1 MLYLC
6 IMNSRLIVLIT
17 LMVSVAIIIL
27 IGIQTYWIKNAV
39 ELREASF
46 QRSISEAVN
55 DLMSKIEKEEINRQ
69 IRKNREYNSLLR
81 SIDSLDYLIYLET
94 GNYDHIS
101 GGGSFKYQRHQEWD
115 QVRDG
120 NGVKLVKKSDTVAID
135 FPGRENKL
143 PPEVKGD
150 NSEIQENAQIP
161 KSSDTPYEENEIDI
175 DTSGRPQTV
184 QSGPSLSE
192 KAVQLNRKK
201 AFLLNQVFDEMFNN
215 PFSPY
220 IENWLTKGK
229 LDTLL
234 RTSLENKG
242 IDAKYEFGVFSK
254 SRNLMVIEKDPELR
268 QELLNEGTYFRLFP
282 ANNYA
287 PPDFLILYF
296 PNQTSYLLLQM
307 GGMLTISGLL
317 MLFIIFAFMTVIMAI
332 FRQKKLSE
340 MKNDF
345 INNMTHEFK
354 TPISTVSLAC
364 EVLND
369 KSVPKSE
376 EFVRSY
382 IDLISEE
389 NKRLGLMAE
398 KILQTAI
405 LEKGQLKLRKEKINL
420 HNIIEDVAHKIAIQV
435 QIRDGSIVTE
445 LNATEPEIWADKVH
459 VTNVI
464 NNLLD
469 NANKYSPRKPM
480 ITIVTKDLDNGV
492 QISIADNGIGIHK
505 ANLKKI
511 FEKLYRVPTGDV
523 HNVKGFGLGLSYVK
537 FIVEKHEGHVNVES
551 EQGKGSTFR
560 IWLPNSA

>member
-1 MLYLC
+1 
-6 IMNSRLIVLIT
+6 
-17 LMVSVAIIIL
+17 MVSIAIIIL

-39 ELREASF
+39 ELREANF
-46 QRSISEAVN
+46 QRSVSEAVN

-101 GGGSFKYQRHQEWD
+101 SGGSFSYQRHQEWD
-115 QVRDG
+115 QVPDG
-120 NGVKLVKKSDTVAID
+120 NGVKLVKKSDTVAINY
-135 FPGRENKL
+135 PG
-143 PPEVKGD
+143 
-150 NSEIQENAQIP
+150 QENQASDETTVQDSDIPQNSDIP
-161 KSSDTPYEENEIDI
+161 KSSDNSRDENEIINI
-175 DTSGRPQTV
+175 DTSKKSAAT
-184 QSGPSLSE
+184 QSGSSLSE
-192 KAVQLNRKK
+192 TAVQLNRKK

-215 PFSPY
+215 PFTPF

-234 RTSLENKG
+234 MTSLENKG

-268 QELLNEGTYFRLFP
+268 QDLLQEGTYYRLFP
-282 ANNYA
+282 ANTYA
-287 PPDFLILYF
+287 PPDFLVLYF
-296 PNQTSYLLLQM
+296 PNQTRYLLLQM

-369 KSVPKSE
+369 ESVPKSE

-382 IDLISEE
+382 IDIISEE

-420 HNIIEDVAHKIAIQV
+420 HNIIEDVVHKIAIQV
-435 QIRDGSIVTE
+435 QIRDGSILTE
-445 LNATEPEIWADKVH
+445 LNAAEPEILADKVH

-480 ITIVTKDLDNGV
+480 ITIMTKNLDNGV
-492 QISIADNGIGIHK
+492 QISITDNGIGIHK

-523 HNVKGFGLGLSYVK
+523 HNVKGFGLGLSYVQ
-537 FIVEKHEGHVNVES
+537 FIVEKHEGRVNVES

-560 IWLPNSA
+560 IWLPHSA